1 MDYSKTPVII
11 IGTGAEA
18 RVALDMCNTLEV
30 LVYGFLTEDVEE
42 IHQELNDILILG
54 ELGGKDAENIL
65 KEENT
70 RILLAVK
77 DPDKRQEMVEE
88 LSSKRAD
95 IISLVHP
102 SAVVSPYAQIGNGSL
117 VYAQATVHANS
128 MVGAYSLVMS
138 GVVISPD
145 VVIGENVTIESN
157 AVIGANVVI
166 EDECVIG
173 SGAVIQAG
181 LTIGRESLVGAG
193 AVVLTDVPENA
204 TVFGNP
210 AKVVG

>member
-42 IHQELNDILILG
+42 IQKELNDILIVG
-54 ELGGKDAENIL
+54 ELGGKDAETLL

-70 RILLAVK
+70 KLLLAVK

-102 SAVVSPYAQIGNGSL
+102 AANVSPYAQIGNGSL
-117 VYAQATVHANS
+117 VYAQAAVHANS

-138 GVVISPD
+138 GAVIAPD
-145 VVIGENVTIESN
+145 VVIGENVTIDSN
-157 AVIGANVVI
+157 ATIGANVVI

-173 SGAVIQAG
+173 PGAVIQPG
-181 LTIGRESLVGAG
+181 LTIGRESLIGAG
-193 AVVLTDVPENA
+193 TVVLTDIPENS

-210 AKVVG
+210 GKVIG